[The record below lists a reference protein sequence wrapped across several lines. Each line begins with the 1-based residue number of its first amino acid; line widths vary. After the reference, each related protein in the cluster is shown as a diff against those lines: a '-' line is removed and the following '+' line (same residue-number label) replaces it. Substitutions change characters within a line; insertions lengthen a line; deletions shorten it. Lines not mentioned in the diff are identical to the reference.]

1 MFSIK
6 KVLILLFLIFNLT
19 FALKSSNFCVPK
31 QQECKGYYD
40 DNQNYKIKCNTIK
53 CNGLYQTKCGLNM
66 CSQNRNDCKEF
77 KRLNTYIKIK
87 QQLKPTKIKEKN
99 NTMNSFRKHIKDCKY
114 KIYKFELKDFCL
126 NSNDCKTFL
135 GHRYKMV
142 KQVDCKCPNE
152 KNYICGKYCTTDS
165 IACNYFQLLNE
176 TKYNFLNI
184 KNCGNQ
190 NSVYMKPYFTLW

>member
-1 MFSIK
+1 MSCDLANGRLE
-6 KVLILLFLIFNLT
+6 V
-19 FALKSSNFCVPK
+19 
-31 QQECKGYYD
+31 CKTAVGGIDAIYFVNYGDYTGITYD
-40 DNQNYKIKCNTIK
+40 GTNTDVIDSVA
-53 CNGLYQTKCGLNM
+53 GVSTL
-66 CSQNRNDCKEF
+66 
-77 KRLNTYIKIK
+77 
-87 QQLKPTKIKEKN
+87 
-99 NTMNSFRKHIKDCKY
+99 
-114 KIYKFELKDFCL
+114 YKFELKDFCL

-176 TKYNFLNI
+176 IKYNLLNI